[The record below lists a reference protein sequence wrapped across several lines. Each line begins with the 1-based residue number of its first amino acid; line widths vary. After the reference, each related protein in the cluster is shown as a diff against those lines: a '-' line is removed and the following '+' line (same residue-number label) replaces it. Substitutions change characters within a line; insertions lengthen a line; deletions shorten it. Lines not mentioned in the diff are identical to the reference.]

1 LNRDFWTGIFV
12 LFGLASLIGVYAT
25 LFVEEVTQNVSYYYL
40 DAKDVTGIT
49 EGVPVQ
55 MRGYNIGSVGNIEVF
70 TEPDLHFEV
79 ALALRPE
86 IPIPSGSIVLLG
98 SRLAGGGIIDVQP
111 PEEPSF
117 PLEVGS
123 HLTLTPVTD
132 VQELLETAELVLKD
146 IQVITAK
153 GREFVEDP
161 DQGLELRLQAL
172 DKVIVEMEA
181 MFKEGSKAVKRLD
194 DTIVESQEGIYNSLA
209 STEEATKS
217 SAEAMK
223 ELEVVLKSFDE
234 QLKEFENVSEVID
247 SYDLEGGN
255 EMAEM
260 IRNLNDS
267 SESLERFMKAFEV
280 APIRTLRKGSDEVLE
295 EEFGITPNENSSE
308 KESPISSV
316 ETQEEV
322 KESTISEES
331 SETVKEQSSPEE
343 SNESPVEEPQPE

>member
-1 LNRDFWTGIFV
+1 MNRDFWTGLFV
-12 LFGLASLIGVYAT
+12 LAGLASLIGVYTT

-70 TEPDLHFEV
+70 TQPDLHFEV

-98 SRLAGGGIIDVQP
+98 SRLAGGGIIDIQP
-111 PEEPSF
+111 PEEPSE

-181 MFKEGSKAVKRLD
+181 MFKEGATAVKRLD
-194 DTIVESQEGIYNSLA
+194 DTIIESQEGIYNSIEA
-209 STEEATKS
+209 AEEATLS
-217 SAEAMK
+217 SADAMK
-223 ELEVVLKSFDE
+223 ELEEVLQSFEE
-234 QLKEFENVSEVID
+234 QLNEFENLSEVID
-247 SYDLEGGN
+247 SYDLEGSN

-260 IRNLNDS
+260 ISSLNDS
-267 SESLERFMKAFEV
+267 SQSLERFMKAFEL
-280 APIRTLRKGSDEVLE
+280 APLRTLRKGSDHVLE
-295 EEFGITPNENSSE
+295 KELTLPVNGKKSSSE
-308 KESPISSV
+308 EVPETKTPAPKEEADNTV
-316 ETQEEV
+316 NTEEV
-322 KESTISEES
+322 
-331 SETVKEQSSPEE
+331 PEE
-343 SNESPVEEPQPE
+343 KPAQ